1 MDSGKY
7 TNDNKIK
14 LFTIG
19 PAQMYQ
25 HTMDVRSRMVP
36 YFRTP
41 EFSEMM
47 LENATL
53 TKKLMDAEE
62 SADVIFLTSSGS
74 GAMEATVMNCFDE
87 KDKLLVISGG
97 TFGERFEKIC
107 EIHGI
112 PFEAL
117 KLGPDEALTE
127 KHFEVYENKAFTGL
141 LVNLHE
147 TYTGQ
152 LYDISMIHEF
162 CQRNHLYL
170 VVDAISTFLCDE
182 YHMKQYDID
191 ATIISSQK
199 GLCLAPGMSLVTL
212 SERMV
217 QERVMKNHV
226 KSLYFDFKD
235 YLLNIKRGQTPFTP
249 AVGVCYELNDMLRY
263 IDNRGINERVAE
275 VKRRCDYFRNKI
287 IGLPIHLP
295 SYPLSN
301 AISPIRFEKN
311 IAMEFFQYLKD
322 EKQIMVNPVGGELG
336 KCSIRVAHIGDLT
349 FRDYDMLLQEIKGFF
364 EI

>member
-1 MDSGKY
+1 
-7 TNDNKIK
+7 
-14 LFTIG
+14 
-19 PAQMYQ
+19 
-25 HTMDVRSRMVP
+25 
-36 YFRTP
+36 
-41 EFSEMM
+41 
-47 LENATL
+47 
-53 TKKLMDAEE
+53 
-62 SADVIFLTSSGS
+62 
-74 GAMEATVMNCFDE
+74 
-87 KDKLLVISGG
+87 
-97 TFGERFEKIC
+97 
-107 EIHGI
+107 
-112 PFEAL
+112 
-117 KLGPDEALTE
+117 
-127 KHFEVYENKAFTGL
+127 
-141 LVNLHE
+141 
-147 TYTGQ
+147 
-152 LYDISMIHEF
+152 
-162 CQRNHLYL
+162 
-170 VVDAISTFLCDE
+170 
-182 YHMKQYDID
+182 
-191 ATIISSQK
+191 
-199 GLCLAPGMSLVTL
+199 
-212 SERMV
+212 
-217 QERVMKNHV
+217 MKNHV

>member
-97 TFGERFEKIC
+97 TFGERLEKIC
-107 EIHGI
+107 EIHGR
-112 PFEAL
+112 
-117 KLGPDEALTE
+117 T
-127 KHFEVYENKAFTGL
+127 VW
-141 LVNLHE
+141 
-147 TYTGQ
+147 
-152 LYDISMIHEF
+152 
-162 CQRNHLYL
+162 R
-170 VVDAISTFLCDE
+170 
-182 YHMKQYDID
+182 
-191 ATIISSQK
+191 
-199 GLCLAPGMSLVTL
+199 
-212 SERMV
+212 R
-217 QERVMKNHV
+217 
-226 KSLYFDFKD
+226 
-235 YLLNIKRGQTPFTP
+235 P
-249 AVGVCYELNDMLRY
+249 A
-263 IDNRGINERVAE
+263 
-275 VKRRCDYFRNKI
+275 
-287 IGLPIHLP
+287 
-295 SYPLSN
+295 
-301 AISPIRFEKN
+301 
-311 IAMEFFQYLKD
+311 
-322 EKQIMVNPVGGELG
+322 
-336 KCSIRVAHIGDLT
+336 
-349 FRDYDMLLQEIKGFF
+349 
-364 EI
+364 